1 MALSFKSLA
10 RSFTCLFVLFTT
22 ASVHASEI
30 FTMESKLLDEGVT
43 ARVALPESYHH
54 SDSFQYPV
62 LLVMDGSTQFEHIA
76 GNVNFLSTFS
86 IVPEMIVVGVSAR
99 NRLKRFTHTKMEAY
113 ADRSGGAEQ
122 YTQFLRDE
130 LMPALQK
137 KYRVSPYTVVTGH
150 SLSGLYTSY
159 LATHHSDFINA
170 AISVSPSLWWDDFA
184 LINDIK
190 AAEQEAEK
198 PAVRWFVSMANEPN
212 EMAEGYE
219 RLLKVLEAKPESA
232 FNWESKQFPNE
243 THDSTPL
250 IGNVEG
256 LKSVF
261 RGFNAVPNIEIK
273 SLEQLLAFYADY
285 EKTVG
290 YDFPMSV
297 HQYNV
302 YGLKAAYE
310 GKVGWGQAILE
321 KGVEVFDQ
329 SEVLWDSLATVYAM
343 NDNGTS
349 PLKASNKAVQLA
361 REHQSKYISEIEAQN
376 SDLKSR
382 NK

>member
-1 MALSFKSLA
+1 M
-10 RSFTCLFVLFTT
+10 FVLFTA
-22 ASVHASEI
+22 ASVQASEI
-30 FTMESKLLDEGVT
+30 FTMESKLLDEGIT
-43 ARVALPESYHH
+43 ARVALPESYEH

-86 IVPEMIVVGVSAR
+86 IVPEMVVVGVSAR

-122 YTQFLRDE
+122 YTQFLQDE

-137 KYRVSPYTVVTGH
+137 KYRLSPYTVVTGH

-184 LINDIK
+184 LIKDIK
-190 AAEQEAEK
+190 VAEQEAEK
-198 PAVRWFVSMANEPN
+198 PPVRWFVSMANEPN
-212 EMAEGYE
+212 EMAESYE
-219 RLLKVLEAKPESA
+219 RLLNVLEAKPESD
-232 FNWESKQFPNE
+232 FNWESKQFPSE

-273 SLEQLLAFYADY
+273 SLEQLQAFYADY

-297 HQYNV
+297 QQYNV

-310 GKVGWGQAILE
+310 GQVDWGQAILE

-329 SEVLWDSLATVYAM
+329 SEVLWDSLATVYSM
-343 NDNGTS
+343 NDNNES
-349 PLKASNKAVQLA
+349 ALKASNKAVQFA

>member
-1 MALSFKSLA
+1 M
-10 RSFTCLFVLFTT
+10 
-22 ASVHASEI
+22 
-30 FTMESKLLDEGVT
+30 
-43 ARVALPESYHH
+43 
-54 SDSFQYPV
+54 
-62 LLVMDGSTQFEHIA
+62 
-76 GNVNFLSTFS
+76 
-86 IVPEMIVVGVSAR
+86 
-99 NRLKRFTHTKMEAY
+99 
-113 ADRSGGAEQ
+113 
-122 YTQFLRDE
+122 
-130 LMPALQK
+130 
-137 KYRVSPYTVVTGH
+137 SPHTVVTGH

-212 EMAEGYE
+212 EMAESYE

-232 FNWESKQFPNE
+232 FNWELKQFPNE
-243 THDSTPL
+243 THDSTAL

-273 SLEQLLAFYADY
+273 SLEQLQAFYADY

-297 HQYNV
+297 QQYNV

-310 GKVGWGQAILE
+310 GQVDWGRLFWRKALRY
-321 KGVEVFDQ
+321 
-329 SEVLWDSLATVYAM
+329 S
-343 NDNGTS
+343 TS
-349 PLKASNKAVQLA
+349 PKFYGTA
-361 REHQSKYISEIEAQN
+361 RQQFMQ
-376 SDLKSR
+376 
-382 NK
+382 